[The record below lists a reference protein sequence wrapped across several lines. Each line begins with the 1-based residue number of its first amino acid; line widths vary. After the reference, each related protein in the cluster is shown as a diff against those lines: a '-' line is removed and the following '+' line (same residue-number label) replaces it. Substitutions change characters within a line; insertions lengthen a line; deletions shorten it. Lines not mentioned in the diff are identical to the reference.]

1 MLPIATSIKPKRTP
15 YMNYFLIAVN
25 VVIFL
30 LSMQLAVNPRTRQHM
45 LVLRPWAQ
53 TFILDSNYP
62 NIWQFVTYA
71 FLHGGTGLVSH
82 GLMHIIGNM
91 FFLYLFGNNVNDKLG
106 NIGYLCFYLAGAVFS
121 AIGYTLISSN
131 PILGASG
138 AVAAV
143 TGAYLVLF
151 PNTLVT
157 VVYWFFFIG
166 TVEIRALWF
175 IVLKLIFWDNVLAA
189 DPRYGIAYNA
199 HLAGYAFGII
209 AILGLLAIGLIESN
223 YNDLW
228 AMLRQWNRRR
238 RFRDAVSDGYDP
250 YQGRSARKNVSAR
263 VEDASG
269 NAGSQQEII
278 DYRSRISGAMSSRN
292 ATQAAKLYR
301 ELLEKDPSQTLPRQ
315 LQLDIANQLMSEGQ
329 WQPSADAYQKFLS
342 LYGNY
347 EYAEQVHLML
357 GLLYSR
363 YLDRP
368 REAIDHLKKAREHL
382 TDTGQKAMCRQEI
395 DRLEA
400 ENI

>member
-1 MLPIATSIKPKRTP
+1 
-15 YMNYFLIAVN
+15 MNYFLIAAN
-25 VVIFL
+25 IVVFL
-30 LSMQLAVNPRTRQHM
+30 LSMQLAVDPQTKHSVT
-45 LVLRPWAQ
+45 VLRPWAQ
-53 TFILDSNYP
+53 LFILNSDFP

-71 FLHGGTGLVSH
+71 FLHG

-106 NIGYLCFYLAGAVFS
+106 NIGYLCFYLGGAVFS
-121 AIGYTLISSN
+121 AIGYTLVSNN

-189 DPRYGIAYNA
+189 DPRHGIAYNA

-209 AILGLLAIGLIESN
+209 TILGLLAMGLIESN
-223 YNDLW
+223 FNDLW
-228 AMLRQWNRRR
+228 SMLRQWNRRR
-238 RFRDAVSDGYDP
+238 HFRDAVADGYDP
-250 YQGRSARKNVSAR
+250 YQGRAVRKTVSSR
-263 VEDASG
+263 VEDAPL
-269 NAGSQQEII
+269 ATAEQQAII
-278 DYRSRISGAMSSRN
+278 DLRSRINAAMNNRN
-292 ATQAAKLYR
+292 APQAAQLYR
-301 ELLEKDPSQTLPRQ
+301 HLLDIDPSQTLPRQ

-363 YLDRP
+363 YLNHHRQAL
-368 REAIDHLKKAREHL
+368 EHLRKAHEHL
-382 TDTGQKAMCRQEI
+382 TDAGQKAMCRQEI